1 MRRRGVSPFSL
12 SFVDS
17 ILCGFGAVIL
27 LFLILSSHSV
37 AERREATQDLRSK
50 VERLEQAVL
59 EGRKQL
65 VVLRNSVEE
74 TRAEQQRV
82 EGLSE
87 RIIRSIEERTL
98 QLAELDKDNLA
109 TQEHINRL
117 KADLKS
123 REEGTKRLEAG
134 ARERAEQGERLREF
148 PGEGDRQYL
157 TDLKVGGKR
166 ILILVDTSASMLG
179 ESIVDVIRR
188 RNLPEADRR
197 QAPKWQRALKTVDWL
212 TAQLPPSAEF
222 QIYSFNEQAV
232 PIIEG
237 TAGRWLKASDV
248 VTLDKAVAGLRRRV
262 PEKGTSLYQAVVALR
277 AMSPKP
283 DNVFLITDGLPTVGR
298 SRGMGQKVS
307 GKQRLSHFRRAV
319 EQLPA
324 GIPVNII
331 LFPMEGDPMAA
342 SAYWQLARASR
353 GSLMSPSRDWP

>member
-12 SFVDS
+12 SFIDS

-37 AERREATQDLRSK
+37 AERREATQDLRSEVK
-50 VERLEQAVL
+50 RLEEAVL
-59 EGRKQL
+59 EGRKRL
-65 VVLRNSVEE
+65 VVLRNSVE
-74 TRAEQQRV
+74 TTTTEQERL
-82 EGLSE
+82 EGLSQ
-87 RIIRSIEERTL
+87 RMIRTIEERTL

-123 REEGTKRLEAG
+123 REEGRKRLEAG

-166 ILILVDTSASMLG
+166 ILILMDSSASMLG

-212 TAQLPPSAEF
+212 TAQLPVSAEI
-222 QIYSFNEQAV
+222 QIYAFNEQAAPV
-232 PIIEG
+232 IEG
-237 TAGRWLKASDV
+237 TAGRWLKAADV
-248 VTLDKAVAGLRRRV
+248 TTLDKAVANLRQLV
-262 PEKGTSLYQAVVALR
+262 PEKGTSLYQAVAALR

-283 DNVFLITDGLPTVGR
+283 DNVFLITDGLPTQGKTPDTG
-298 SRGMGQKVS
+298 SKVS
-307 GKQRLSHFRRAV
+307 GKERLNRFRRAV
-319 EQLPA
+319 EQLPT